1 MKHSKS
7 TVKKGVS
14 PNPYLTSNK
23 KLDQIRTGKVES
35 QTISKESKD
44 FVYKGKDGTKIISK
58 LTQEKF
64 EETAVLRKK
73 RNYVMYES
81 KLKTEK
87 NTQIMKIEAPNS
99 KPRIF
104 RQPSPRIEEK
114 IIITKKRKDYLDNYQ
129 YKESR
134 VYRNPKKRRALVEH
148 IRLGEIIDGSYETMT
163 YQSQIIHKGD
173 NHSRMKN
180 DKSKDNM
187 SKTFHQG
194 FKDDQNERKN
204 SRRSA
209 SSRSIN
215 NPKQEQRYT
224 TSTVTVNRR
233 STSNILSNPNT
244 NSNKITKIAPRNR
257 QQIKS
262 DVITNQIMYSR
273 VTPKNQ
279 PEYQINTYNPRTR
292 QPKQQPKKIENS
304 IKKITK
310 TVVKK
315 DDNNL
320 RNSNSKRRIEPP
332 TKITSMTINKTTK
345 LENNDNLRAKTPK
358 VKEEINVNLRPK
370 TPKVKEENNNNLR
383 AKTPKVKEE
392 INANLRP
399 KTSKVKEEKNNNLRA
414 KTPKVKE
421 EINVNL
427 RPKTPKVKEENNNN
441 LRAKTPKKKE
451 EKEETEIDFKHGKK
465 TRKIIE
471 VVNLD
476 NKNKP
481 KAIIEI
487 VKYEKKEEKKP
498 KKIIEVVKIEREE
511 KKPIQKIEEE
521 EKIEKHK
528 GKKIVKRTEIII
540 ENKDDKKEEIIF
552 EKTEEK
558 PIKSAAA
565 TIEVQDTIIQ
575 QGKKKSI
582 RNKYKALH

>member
-1 MKHSKS
+1 MKKSKS

-14 PNPYLTSNK
+14 PNPYSTSSK

-35 QTISKESKD
+35 QKISKESKD
-44 FVYKGKDGTKIISK
+44 FVYKGKDGTKISAKVI
-58 LTQEKF
+58 QEKF
-64 EETAVLRKK
+64 EESAVLRKK

-81 KLKTEK
+81 KLKTE

-134 VYRNPKKRRALVEH
+134 VYRNPKKKRRALVEH

-273 VTPKNQ
+273 VMSKNQ

-332 TKITSMTINKTTK
+332 TKITSITVNKTTK
-345 LENNDNLRAKTPK
+345 VENNDNLRAKTPK
-358 VKEEINVNLRPK
+358 KEEINVK
-370 TPKVKEENNNNLR
+370 
-383 AKTPKVKEE
+383 
-392 INANLRP
+392 
-399 KTSKVKEEKNNNLRA
+399 
-414 KTPKVKE
+414 
-421 EINVNL
+421 L

-487 VKYEKKEEKKP
+487 VKYEKKDEKKP

-511 KKPIQKIEEE
+511 KKPKQKIEEE
-521 EKIEKHK
+521 KMEKLE

-540 ENKDDKKEEIIF
+540 ENKEDKKEEIIF

-558 PIKSAAA
+558 PIKSATA
-565 TIEVQDTIIQ
+565 TIEVQDAILQ
-575 QGKKKSI
+575 PGKKKSI

>member
-1 MKHSKS
+1 MKKSKS

-14 PNPYLTSNK
+14 PNPYSTSSK

-35 QTISKESKD
+35 QKISKESKD
-44 FVYKGKDGTKIISK
+44 FVYKGKDGTKISAKVI
-58 LTQEKF
+58 QEKF
-64 EETAVLRKK
+64 EESAVLRKK

-87 NTQIMKIEAPNS
+87 NTEITKIEAPNS
-99 KPRIF
+99 KPRVF
-104 RQPSPRIEEK
+104 RQPSPRVEEK

-134 VYRNPKKRRALVEH
+134 VYRNPKKKRRALVEH

-173 NHSRMKN
+173 NRSRSKN

-187 SKTFHQG
+187 SKTYHKG
-194 FKDDQNERKN
+194 FKDDEPERKN

-233 STSNILSNPNT
+233 STSNTLGNPNT

-262 DVITNQIMYSR
+262 DIITNQIMYSR

-292 QPKQQPKKIENS
+292 QPKQQPKKIEN
-304 IKKITK
+304 ITK
-310 TVVKK
+310 TITRNVVKK

-320 RNSNSKRRIEPP
+320 RNNNSKRRIEPP
-332 TKITSMTINKTTK
+332 TKITSITVNKTTNV
-345 LENNDNLRAKTPK
+345 ENNDNLRAKTPK
-358 VKEEINVNLRPK
+358 KEEINVK
-370 TPKVKEENNNNLR
+370 
-383 AKTPKVKEE
+383 
-392 INANLRP
+392 
-399 KTSKVKEEKNNNLRA
+399 
-414 KTPKVKE
+414 
-421 EINVNL
+421 L

-487 VKYEKKEEKKP
+487 VKYEKKDEKKP

-511 KKPIQKIEEE
+511 KKPKQKIEEE
-521 EKIEKHK
+521 KMEKLE

-540 ENKDDKKEEIIF
+540 ENKEDKKEEIIF

-558 PIKSAAA
+558 PIKSATA
-565 TIEVQDTIIQ
+565 TIEVQDAILQ
-575 QGKKKSI
+575 PGKKKSI

>member
-1 MKHSKS
+1 MKQSKS

-14 PNPYLTSNK
+14 PNPYSTSSK

-44 FVYKGKDGTKIISK
+44 FVYKGKNGIKISAK
-58 LTQEKF
+58 LIQEKH
-64 EETAVLRKK
+64 EESAVLRKK
-73 RNYVMYES
+73 RNYVMYQS

-87 NTQIMKIEAPNS
+87 NTEITKIEAPNS
-99 KPRIF
+99 KPIIY
-104 RQPSPRIEEK
+104 RQPSPRVEEK

-134 VYRNPKKRRALVEH
+134 VYRNPKKKRRVLVEH

-173 NHSRMKN
+173 NRSRSKN

-187 SKTFHQG
+187 SKTYHKG
-194 FKDDQNERKN
+194 FKDDEPERKN

-233 STSNILSNPNT
+233 STSNILSNQNT
-244 NSNKITKIAPRNR
+244 NSNKITKNPPKIR
-257 QQIKS
+257 QHIKS
-262 DVITNQIMYSR
+262 DIITNQIMYSR

-292 QPKQQPKKIENS
+292 QPKQQPKKIEN
-304 IKKITK
+304 ITK
-310 TVVKK
+310 TITRNVVKK

-332 TKITSMTINKTTK
+332 KKIMSVTVNKTMK
-345 LENNDNLRAKTPK
+345 VENNDNLRAKTPK
-358 VKEEINVNLRPK
+358 K
-370 TPKVKEENNNNLR
+370 
-383 AKTPKVKEE
+383 
-392 INANLRP
+392 
-399 KTSKVKEEKNNNLRA
+399 
-414 KTPKVKE
+414 KE

-451 EKEETEIDFKHGKK
+451 ENNNNLRAKTPKKKEEKEETEIDFKHGKK
-465 TRKIIE
+465 KRKIIE

-511 KKPIQKIEEE
+511 EKLKQKIEE
-521 EKIEKHK
+521 EKIEKHE

-540 ENKDDKKEEIIF
+540 ENKDDKKEELIF
-552 EKTEEK
+552 ENTEEK
-558 PIKSAAA
+558 PIKSAEA
-565 TIEVQDTIIQ
+565 TIEVKDVILQP
-575 QGKKKSI
+575 GKKKSI

>member
-1 MKHSKS
+1 
-7 TVKKGVS
+7 
-14 PNPYLTSNK
+14 
-23 KLDQIRTGKVES
+23 
-35 QTISKESKD
+35 
-44 FVYKGKDGTKIISK
+44 
-58 LTQEKF
+58 
-64 EETAVLRKK
+64 
-73 RNYVMYES
+73 
-81 KLKTEK
+81 
-87 NTQIMKIEAPNS
+87 
-99 KPRIF
+99 
-104 RQPSPRIEEK
+104 
-114 IIITKKRKDYLDNYQ
+114 
-129 YKESR
+129 
-134 VYRNPKKRRALVEH
+134 
-148 IRLGEIIDGSYETMT
+148 MT

-383 AKTPKVKEE
+383 AKTPK
-392 INANLRP
+392 
-399 KTSKVKEEKNNNLRA
+399 
-414 KTPKVKE
+414 
-421 EINVNL
+421 
-427 RPKTPKVKEENNNN
+427 
-441 LRAKTPKKKE
+441 KKE

>member
-14 PNPYLTSNK
+14 PNPYSTSNK

-44 FVYKGKDGTKIISK
+44 LVYKGKDGTKIISK
-58 LTQEKF
+58 LIQEKF
-64 EETAVLRKK
+64 EETGVLRKK

-134 VYRNPKKRRALVEH
+134 VYRNPKKKRRALVEH

-194 FKDDQNERKN
+194 FKDDQTERKN

-273 VTPKNQ
+273 VRPKNQ

-310 TVVKK
+310 TIIKK

-345 LENNDNLRAKTPK
+345 LENNDNLRDKTPK
-358 VKEEINVNLRPK
+358 IKEEINVNLRPK
-370 TPKVKEENNNNLR
+370 TPKVKEEKNNNLR

-399 KTSKVKEEKNNNLRA
+399 KTPKVKEEK
-414 KTPKVKE
+414 
-421 EINVNL
+421 
-427 RPKTPKVKEENNNN
+427 NNN

-521 EKIEKHK
+521 KIEKHK